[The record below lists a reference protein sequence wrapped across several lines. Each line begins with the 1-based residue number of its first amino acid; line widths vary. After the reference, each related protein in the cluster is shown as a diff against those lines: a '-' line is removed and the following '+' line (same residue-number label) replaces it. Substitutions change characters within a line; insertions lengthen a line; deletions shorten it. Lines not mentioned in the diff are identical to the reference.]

1 MRRPDAQGGGE
12 EGLKRRQSVLELPGV
27 SQLHRYTQM
36 GVEVIAMEAA
46 FDIRRPT
53 TVVRHSTADS
63 RLLNV
68 GRRPAVGCRMS
79 NVVLWKDPATT
90 QEDAVKDAVT
100 TQEVTPKTGEV
111 ALKDA
116 EVAPKTAPKAREVAP
131 KGDEV
136 AVKNAVAAQET
147 TDAPQENALGTTDLV
162 LALINEKPEISL
174 VEIAEKLGLS
184 RDGVKYHIDRLKQS
198 VGLIHDGPTKKGRW
212 IVTNP

>member
-1 MRRPDAQGGGE
+1 M
-12 EGLKRRQSVLELPGV
+12 
-27 SQLHRYTQM
+27 
-36 GVEVIAMEAA
+36 AMVATL
-46 FDIRRPT
+46 DSRRPT
-53 TVVRHSTADS
+53 TVVRHSTTDS
-63 RLLNV
+63 RLSSVERRLVV
-68 GRRPAVGCRMS
+68 GRRMS

-147 TDAPQENALGTTDLV
+147 PATPQETTVTPQETPDAPQETAATTQENALGTTDLV

-174 VEIAEKLGLS
+174 VEIAEKLGIS

>member
-1 MRRPDAQGGGE
+1 M
-12 EGLKRRQSVLELPGV
+12 
-27 SQLHRYTQM
+27 
-36 GVEVIAMEAA
+36 AMVATL
-46 FDIRRPT
+46 DSRRPT
-53 TVVRHSTADS
+53 TVVRHSTTDS
-63 RLLNV
+63 RLSSVERRLVV
-68 GRRPAVGCRMS
+68 GRRMS

-147 TDAPQENALGTTDLV
+147 PATSQETTATPQETAVAPQENALGTTDLV

>member
-1 MRRPDAQGGGE
+1 M
-12 EGLKRRQSVLELPGV
+12 V
-27 SQLHRYTQM
+27 
-36 GVEVIAMEAA
+36 
-46 FDIRRPT
+46 
-53 TVVRHSTADS
+53 
-63 RLLNV
+63 V
-68 GRRPAVGCRMS
+68 GRRMS

-136 AVKNAVAAQET
+136 AVKNAVAAQETTVTPQET

>member
-1 MRRPDAQGGGE
+1 M
-12 EGLKRRQSVLELPGV
+12 
-27 SQLHRYTQM
+27 
-36 GVEVIAMEAA
+36 AMVATL
-46 FDIRRPT
+46 DSRRPT
-53 TVVRHSTADS
+53 TVVRHSTTDS
-63 RLLNV
+63 RLSSVERRLVV
-68 GRRPAVGCRMS
+68 GRRMS

-136 AVKNAVAAQET
+136 AVKNAVAAQETPATSQETTATPQETAVAPQET